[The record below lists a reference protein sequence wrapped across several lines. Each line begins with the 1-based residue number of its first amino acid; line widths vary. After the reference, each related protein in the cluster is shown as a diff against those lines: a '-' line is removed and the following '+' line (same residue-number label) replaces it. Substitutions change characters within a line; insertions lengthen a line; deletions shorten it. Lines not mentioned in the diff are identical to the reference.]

1 MTRSVDLRATC
12 CAICGTQENATEVYP
27 ANFDVEALNPTVF
40 SARRLPDRIH
50 YRMVKC
56 NACGLVRSDPVA
68 DPALLAQL
76 YQQSTFTYRDEVADL
91 KRTYGR
97 YLARLER
104 FGANKVALLEIG
116 CGNGFFLE
124 EALTQGYRTV
134 RGVEPSREAVAKASE
149 QVRGQIVCDVMRPG
163 LFEPAQF
170 DVICLF
176 QVFDHMPD
184 PAALLDESSRVLQ
197 PGGLVLCINH
207 DVKAFSA
214 RWLGERSPIVDIE
227 HTYLYSPATMSR
239 IFSAHGFQVRGAGPV
254 YNRYSLHYLF
264 RLLPL
269 PPTLKRNGLGWLE
282 RSRVGRWRAS
292 VPLGN
297 LYFVGQKP
305 GTSDR
310 AGRESQAGI
319 R

>member
-1 MTRSVDLRATC
+1 MRPRKHAAQG
-12 CAICGTQENATEVYP
+12 CA
-27 ANFDVEALNPTVF
+27 FDVLHREESLTV
-40 SARRLPDRIH
+40 A
-50 YRMVKC
+50 
-56 NACGLVRSDPVA
+56 
-68 DPALLAQL
+68 
-76 YQQSTFTYRDEVADL
+76 FTYIIDRND
-91 KRTYGR
+91 
-97 YLARLER
+97 
-104 FGANKVALLEIG
+104 I
-116 CGNGFFLE
+116 
-124 EALTQGYRTV
+124 
-134 RGVEPSREAVAKASE
+134 
-149 QVRGQIVCDVMRPG
+149 
-163 LFEPAQF
+163 
-170 DVICLF
+170 
-176 QVFDHMPD
+176 
-184 PAALLDESSRVLQ
+184 RVLQ

-239 IFSAHGFQVRGAGPV
+239 IFSAHGYQVRGAGPV

-305 GTSDR
+305 GPSDR